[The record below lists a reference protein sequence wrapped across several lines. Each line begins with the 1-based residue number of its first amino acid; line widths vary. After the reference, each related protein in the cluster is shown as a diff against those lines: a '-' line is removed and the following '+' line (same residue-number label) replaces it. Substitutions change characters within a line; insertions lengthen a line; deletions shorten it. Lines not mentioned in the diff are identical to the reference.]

1 MALPLC
7 STIYTE
13 YLSDPTI
20 GRPLY
25 YTLKP
30 AVTLKNFHYSD
41 KVKEGKVS
49 TSDLTTKKWLLSP
62 ITSLDGISIS
72 RCGLENVS
80 SSYYRSSVADKMSD
94 YEDIWCD
101 HHTASSIRSI
111 TPAESETQF
120 KAYLAHKLQCDSHSG
135 MGSPPCI
142 INHSINNN
150 NNNILKHNSN
160 NNNNNNANT
169 VSSSI
174 SSTSSN
180 ASGRSVT
187 SSKISASTS
196 SVSRHDV
203 RSNVDLASSSL
214 SSEASSK
221 NKGIRTFLSEF

>member
-1 MALPLC
+1 M
-7 STIYTE
+7 
-13 YLSDPTI
+13 
-20 GRPLY
+20 
-25 YTLKP
+25 
-30 AVTLKNFHYSD
+30 
-41 KVKEGKVS
+41 
-49 TSDLTTKKWLLSP
+49 
-62 ITSLDGISIS
+62 SIS

-94 YEDIWCD
+94 YEDILCD
-101 HHTASSIRSI
+101 HHTASSVRSI

-120 KAYLAHKLQCDSHSG
+120 KAYLAHKLQCESHSG

-142 INHSINNN
+142 NNHSINNN
-150 NNNILKHNSN
+150 NNNILKHNSSN
-160 NNNNNNANT
+160 NNNHNHANT

-214 SSEASSK
+214 SSEASK